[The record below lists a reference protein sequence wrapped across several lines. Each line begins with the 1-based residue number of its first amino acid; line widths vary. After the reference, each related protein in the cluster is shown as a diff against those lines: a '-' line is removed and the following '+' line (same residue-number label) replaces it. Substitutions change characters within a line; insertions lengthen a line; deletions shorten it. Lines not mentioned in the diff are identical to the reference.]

1 MKKFPDNDAF
11 KKINKLVFEFN
22 RRLSYPWTVHFDD
35 FEGTLKLQKVKCD
48 GMLYNAQINTLT
60 YKTYVIFNYDMLNK
74 IFCDIKREIAKYNL
88 ENLDS
93 DLAIGVICIQ
103 IFGIIILPINLNSML
118 NIILHTCFG

>member
-11 KKINKLVFEFN
+11 KKIDKLVFEFN
-22 RRLSYPWTVHFDD
+22 RRLSYPWTVYFDD

-60 YKTYVIFNYDMLNK
+60 YKTYVIFNYDINK
-74 IFCDIKREIAKYNL
+74 IFCDMKREIAKYNL

-93 DLAIGVICIQ
+93 DLVVGVI
-103 IFGIIILPINLNSML
+103 
-118 NIILHTCFG
+118 

>member
-35 FEGTLKLQKVKCD
+35 IESKLKCD
-48 GMLYNAQINTLT
+48 GMLYNAQINTTT
-60 YKTYVIFNYDMLNK
+60 YKTYVIFNYDILSE
-74 IFCDIKREIAKYNL
+74 IFCDMKREIAKYNL

-93 DLAIGVICIQ
+93 DLVVGVI
-103 IFGIIILPINLNSML
+103 
-118 NIILHTCFG
+118 

>member
-22 RRLSYPWTVHFDD
+22 KRLSYPWTVHFQKAHAHFDD

-93 DLAIGVICIQ
+93 DLAIGVI
-103 IFGIIILPINLNSML
+103 
-118 NIILHTCFG
+118 

>member
-35 FEGTLKLQKVKCD
+35 IESKLKLQKVKCD
-48 GMLYNAQINTLT
+48 GMLYNAQINTTT

-74 IFCDIKREIAKYNL
+74 IFCDMKREIAKYNL
-88 ENLDS
+88 ENLD
-93 DLAIGVICIQ
+93 
-103 IFGIIILPINLNSML
+103 
-118 NIILHTCFG
+118 

>member
-48 GMLYNAQINTLT
+48 GMLYNAQINTTT
-60 YKTYVIFNYDMLNK
+60 YKTYVIFNYDILNK
-74 IFCDIKREIAKYNL
+74 IFCDMKREIAKYNL

-93 DLAIGVICIQ
+93 DLVVGVI
-103 IFGIIILPINLNSML
+103 
-118 NIILHTCFG
+118 